1 MSEPL
6 RIALAQLDLTVG
18 AVPRNAARIREA
30 LAEARAQGAQLVV
43 TPELALTGYPPE
55 DLLEHGGLL
64 RQVEAALAALAREA
78 QGIALIVGHP
88 RRDGARLH
96 NCASL
101 LAEGRVVATYRKQLL
116 PNYRVFDEKRWFAA
130 GDAPCVVEVAGARLG
145 ITICE
150 DLWWPGPAAAT
161 AAAGA
166 ELIVNLSASPYE
178 MGKPLRREGVFAARV
193 AEARVPLLTVNLCGG
208 QDELLFDGSSFV
220 LDAAGRCAARLPECA
235 EAVVTVGF
243 ERGADRRLAP
253 VAAGPH
259 LAPHLALEPSVYGA
273 LRLGVRDYALKNG
286 FAGAVLGLSGG
297 IDSALTL
304 ALAADALGG
313 DAVTALM
320 MPSRHTAELSL
331 RGAAAQAAALGVEYH
346 CVTIEPAFEALLGSL
361 APLLGPLEGPS
372 AVPGDLTAQ
381 NLQARCRG
389 VMLMAASN
397 RTGRLLLSTGNKSEV
412 AVGYATLYGDMAGGY
427 APLRD
432 VYKTLVWRLARWRN
446 RDGEVIP
453 REVIERP
460 PTAELAPGQTDQDQL
475 PPYEV
480 LDAILEAF
488 VEDDLAVDEVV
499 TRGHDR
505 ATVERV
511 VRMVQR
517 AEFKRRQA
525 APGPMVSRRAFGRDR
540 RYPITSGYD
549 PAAR

>member
-1 MSEPL
+1 MAEPL

-30 LAEARAQGAQLVV
+30 LGSAREQGAALLV

-64 RQVEAALAALAREA
+64 RQVDDALAALARDA
-78 QGIALIVGHP
+78 ADIALLVGHP
-88 RRDGARLH
+88 RREGGRLY

-101 LAEGRVVATYRKQLL
+101 LADGRIVATYRKQLL

-130 GDAPCVVEVAGARLG
+130 GDAPCVVELGGVRLG

-150 DLWWPGPAAAT
+150 DLWWPGPAAQCV
-161 AAAGA
+161 AAGA
-166 ELIVNLSASPYE
+166 ELILNLSASPYE
-178 MGKPLRREGVFAARV
+178 HGKPPRREQVFATRV
-193 AEARVPLLTVNLCGG
+193 AEARAPLLTVNLVGG
-208 QDELLFDGSSFV
+208 QDELVFDGSSFV
-220 LDAAGRCAARLPECA
+220 LDAEGRCAARLPESQ
-235 EAVVTVGF
+235 EAVTVVGF
-243 ERGADRRLAP
+243 ARGADGRIAP
-253 VAAGPH
+253 QTSRSATPP
-259 LAPHLALEPSVYGA
+259 APHLTLEASVYAA
-273 LRLGVRDYALKNG
+273 LTLGVRDYARKNG

-297 IDSALTL
+297 VDSALTL

-331 RGAAAQAAALGVEYH
+331 RGAERQAATLGVEYH
-346 CVTIEPAFEALLGSL
+346 SVSIEPAFEALVGSL
-361 APLLGPLEGPS
+361 APLLGAAS
-372 AVPGDLTAQ
+372 YDVTAQ

-389 VMLMAASN
+389 VMLMAVSN
-397 RTGRLLLSTGNKSEV
+397 KMGRLLLTTGNKSEV

-453 REVIERP
+453 REVIERA
-460 PTAELAPGQTDQDQL
+460 PTAELAPDQTDQDLL
-475 PPYEV
+475 PPYET

-488 VEDDLAVDEVV
+488 VEDDLSVDEVV
-499 TRGHDR
+499 ARGHPR

-549 PAAR
+549 PG